1 MNSHVKYD
9 MLMFFIEDTDELFD
23 GALGALEA
31 SLQMPVVR
39 VGHMMRVRGIL
50 SQASADDS
58 MTKRVKVLEL
68 GNDMTAN
75 REV

>member
-1 MNSHVKYD
+1 MASVMDSHVKYD
-9 MLMFFIEDTDELFD
+9 MFMFSIEDTDELFD

-31 SLQMPVVR
+31 SLQIPVVR

-68 GNDMTAN
+68 GT
-75 REV
+75 VLL

>member
-1 MNSHVKYD
+1 MRHIYD
-9 MLMFFIEDTDELFD
+9 MFMFFIEDTDELFD

-31 SLQMPVVR
+31 SLRMPVVR
-39 VGHMMRVRGIL
+39 VGHMLRVRGIL

>member
-1 MNSHVKYD
+1 MASVMDSHVKYD
-9 MLMFFIEDTDELFD
+9 MFMFTIEDSDELFD
-23 GALGALEA
+23 GALGALES
-31 SLQMPVVR
+31 SLRMPVVR

-68 GNDMTAN
+68 GT
-75 REV
+75 VLL

>member
-1 MNSHVKYD
+1 MIC
-9 MLMFFIEDTDELFD
+9 LCFFIEDTDALFD

-31 SLQMPVVR
+31 SLRMPVVR

-50 SQASADDS
+50 SQASAEDS